1 MIKICGEITLWDTA
15 KDYRILI
22 AIKARE
28 LFLRTVE
35 TGSFRGN
42 WNKRAT
48 IDEAK
53 MMESDL
59 QSLLYCYLEGKA
71 LANCEDVEKI
81 EEKTN
86 RIIEFLGG
94 EEWNHQFMSK
104 APKED
109 REKTEENI
117 AKVKFFLETMLGLR
131 TRFNFGPIN
140 DPIIGIDVKVGEIMS
155 VSKHP
160 SADSLMICNVNVGDR
175 ALKIVTND
183 LNVKEG
189 NTVGVSMLPP
199 ATFMGVVSEGMF
211 LGMNGNILKD
221 VQGELGGMPSGIPME
236 SLNETKNM
244 IENFL
249 KP

>member
-1 MIKICGEITLWDTA
+1 MWDTA

-59 QSLLYCYLEGKA
+59 QSLLYCYLEGPA
-71 LANCEDVEKI
+71 LANCEDVDKLED
-81 EEKTN
+81 KTHK
-86 RIIEFLGG
+86 IIEFLGG
-94 EEWNHQFMSK
+94 DGWNHTFK
-104 APKED
+104 NNAPN
-109 REKTEENI
+109 RF
-117 AKVKFFLETMLGLR
+117 KFGA
-131 TRFNFGPIN
+131 ID

-160 SADSLMICNVNVGDR
+160 DADALMICNVNVGDR
-175 ALKIVTND
+175 ALQVVTND

-189 NTVGVSMLPP
+189 NRVGVSLLPP
-199 ATFMGVVSEGMF
+199 ATFMGIVSEGMF
-211 LGMNGNILKD
+211 LGVNGVILKEVNGD
-221 VQGELGGMPSGIPME
+221 LGGMPSGIPME

-244 IENFL
+244 IEAFL
-249 KP
+249 K